1 MEDAQQCSHIPEH
14 LQDLITKFEE
24 EEKDGNPFTN
34 SPEVVPAI
42 SVAARIV
49 QIRSSS
55 NEQGQPKEHHSDGI
69 QHEGKAERTRTS
81 NDFTTLLMI
90 VQSSKTSQ
98 KKPSCK
104 CLPLVVQHGPD
115 GRMQG

>member
-1 MEDAQQCSHIPEH
+1 MEDAQHCSHIPEH

-42 SVAARIV
+42 SVAAGIV

-69 QHEGKAERTRTS
+69 QHQGQAERARTS
-81 NDFTTLLMI
+81 NDFITLSMI

-98 KKPSCK
+98 EKPFRK
-104 CLPLVVQHGPD
+104 FLPLVVQHGPD
-115 GRMQG
+115 GRMLG